1 MLVLLNRDHINLW
14 LRFLV
19 GFAFYFAS
27 CVIFG
32 AALHPRWDELLFVG
46 TLPLWIIVP
55 YAVFCFVA
63 VLVKAWWLGPIRGQH
78 RLRLIGRLV
87 RGDRSRNWPA

>member
-1 MLVLLNRDHINLW
+1 MRVVLNRPHIALW
-14 LRFLV
+14 GRFLV
-19 GFAFYFAS
+19 GFACSFAS

-55 YAVFCFVA
+55 YAAFCFVA
-63 VLVKAWWLGPIRGQH
+63 VLVKAWWLGPIGLHH
-78 RLRLIGRLV
+78 RLRLVGRLT
-87 RGDRSRNWPA
+87 RRDRSRNWPA

>member
-1 MLVLLNRDHINLW
+1 MRITLNRSHIALW
-14 LRFLV
+14 GRFLV
-19 GFAFYFAS
+19 GFACYFAS

-55 YAVFCFVA
+55 YAAFCFVA
-63 VLVKAWWLGPIRGQH
+63 VIVKAWWLGS
-78 RLRLIGRLV
+78 IGRERRLWLV
-87 RGDRSRNWPA
+87 GRLMRRDGSRNWPA